1 MQMPIPNVL
10 QVPLLTTKQIAQF
23 KRYGYLVLPA
33 VLDPERCRQ
42 VRDDM
47 WETITAYVPRMHRDD
62 PSTWGPL
69 TEEENKKLGAQ
80 LPEIGGEPYFNGK
93 GHRFYIRNGAEQPL
107 LDLAPRAVWQVAEQ
121 LLGKGT
127 VVWPEGHD

>member
-1 MQMPIPNVL
+1 MQTPIPNVP
-10 QVPLLTTKQIAQF
+10 QVPLLTTEQIAQF
-23 KRYGYLVLPA
+23 KRDGYLVLPA

-47 WETITAYVPRMHRDD
+47 WETIAAYLPRMQRDD

-93 GHRFYIRNGAEQPL
+93 GHRFYIRN
-107 LDLAPRAVWQVAEQ
+107 
-121 LLGKGT
+121 
-127 VVWPEGHD
+127 